1 MKAAANS
8 SYGAFYARIRGIVQ
22 GVGFRYATRQEARRL
37 GLSGWVRNDTDG
49 SVEVVAEGPLGA
61 LRDFEQWLQRGPPGA
76 VVQGVDKRNLRPTG
90 AYSLFTIE
98 A

>member
-1 MKAAANS
+1 MKAAADG

-22 GVGFRYATRQEARRL
+22 GVGFRYAARQEARRL
-37 GLSGWVRNDTDG
+37 GLYGWVRNDTDG
-49 SVEVVAEGPLGA
+49 SVEVVAEGPPGA
-61 LRDFEQWLQRGPPGA
+61 LNAFEAWLRRGPPGA
-76 VVQGVDKRNLRPTG
+76 VVQEVTKQNRKPSG

>member
-1 MKAAANS
+1 MKAAADG

-22 GVGFRYATRQEARRL
+22 GVGFRYAARQEARRL
-37 GLSGWVRNDTDG
+37 GLHGWVRNDTDG
-49 SVEVVAEGPLGA
+49 SVEVMAEGPQGA
-61 LRDFEQWLQRGPPGA
+61 LNAFESWLRRGPPGA
-76 VVQGVDKRNLRPTG
+76 VVKEVAKQNRNPTG